1 MSEGKKELEMRDK
14 AIMHQQRRLKQ
25 ATQFSHKDSA
35 DLLPL
40 DGLKRMGTS
49 KDLQPHSIVQR
60 RLLEG
65 NIPRLRGE
73 ARDAPTHVRSPL
85 ADSKEGGEPEERSES
100 TVDDSTEERESPEES
115 EKSFRSDEDEDDED
129 GDSSD
134 AGGKTEP
141 KQKGGRDQTE
151 VERKKG
157 LKEGGKAS
165 TLSAIMVQ
173 CKCGDAEVML
183 SINTGCQHNHIS
195 KTCCRRLGLK
205 TTEDDKSSG
214 KLPVSDSTMKTVQS
228 LHLQLGRDRVQCTA
242 QRTTRLR
249 CVWAYRLC
257 WNSNAVWIST
267 PECSVF
273 TAQRK
278 SFPSWIHHFAAS
290 AITMTTTKTCDLRP
304 LCPTTAMTV
313 PM

>member
-49 KDLQPHSIVQR
+49 KDLQPHNIVQR

-73 ARDAPTHVRSPL
+73 ARDALAHVRSPL

-134 AGGKTEP
+134 AGGKTES
-141 KQKGGRDQTE
+141 KQKGGRDLME

-165 TLSAIMVQ
+165 TLSAIVVQ
-173 CKCGDAEVML
+173 CKCGESEVML

-205 TTEDDKSSG
+205 TIEEDKSSG
-214 KLPVSDSTMKTVQS
+214 KLPVIDSTVKTVQS
-228 LHLQLGRDRVQCTA
+228 LHLQLGRERVQCTA
-242 QRTTRLR
+242 QVVEDDTFEVCLGLQTLLEIKC
-249 CVWAYRLC
+249 CVDL
-257 WNSNAVWIST
+257 NSRVLHLYST
-267 PECSVF
+267 KEELPFLDPPVCS
-273 TAQRK
+273 QC
-278 SFPSWIHHFAAS
+278 HHHDNNKN
-290 AITMTTTKTCDLRP
+290 M
-304 LCPTTAMTV
+304 
-313 PM
+313 